1 MLKTVD
7 DCLIFKRKVKKQ
19 QNISHPKQWRKE
31 TDLTKMKQTQVMS
44 GKTDF
49 MGEYQRTDNRFGLL
63 MLLLTT

>member
-7 DCLIFKRKVKKQ
+7 DCQIFKRKVKKQ

-49 MGEYQRTDNRFGLL
+49 MDEYQRTDNRFGLL